1 MNEKQL
7 IADLYEQLS
16 LWMKASKKKNKKEHY
31 AETTKTLERAEKFL
45 NQK

>member
-16 LWMKASKKKNKKEHY
+16 LWMKASKKKNKWNYYLETAKVLKQAKE
-31 AETTKTLERAEKFL
+31 FL
-45 NQK
+45 NK